1 MSEPSQ
7 QMLFDVFNEIGII
20 DQLARALLEAR
31 LPDGLIT
38 PHFTVVNHLL
48 RLGDGRTPIEIA
60 RAFQV
65 PKTSMT
71 HTIKVLEAKG
81 YVEVRP
87 NPGDGRSKCV
97 FLTDKGR
104 ALPGLAVSKM
114 TPDIAH
120 VMQGL
125 DVSKLVEITP
135 VLRQLR
141 ETLDAE
147 RNARDGFV

>member
-1 MSEPSQ
+1 
-7 QMLFDVFNEIGII
+7 MLFDVFNEIGII

-38 PHFTVVNHLL
+38 PHFSVVNHLS

-87 NPGDGRSKCV
+87 NPEDGRSKCV
-97 FLTDKGR
+97 FLTEKGR

-114 TPDIAH
+114 APDITH

-125 DVSKLVEITP
+125 DVSELTAITP